1 MLSVAIVLCALFVAH
16 GAEEEIPIHY
26 VPLEPHQR
34 TEHVTEPRPHELIQE
49 GDLPETYDWRKV
61 DNDNLTTP
69 PRNQHIPQYCGAC
82 WAFSTTSALSD
93 RIKIKR
99 KGAWPD
105 VVLSP
110 QMTVNCGPG
119 TCKGG
124 NSHMVYAWMHRKNGV
139 TDETCQPYQ
148 AKSKSCNA
156 MNTCRDCGH
165 DGGCHPVKNPSKYRV
180 SQYGFVKG
188 EHNMMAEIKA
198 RGPISCR
205 QAVTKALFTHKS
217 GIFKDT
223 TGDRFPRHATSIV
236 GWGKSNKGQKYW
248 VVRNSWG
255 TYWGEN
261 GFFKIAKG
269 INNLGIEEECSWGVP
284 TIAGTSTED
293 LDRVMGRRD
302 TLVTS
307 EDLGAGIDGTEN
319 LVQVPRTHS
328 KAAPKKMVT
337 VAAPVVTHDDDH
349 TTDFFNMDVKKEASG
364 TLKKGP
370 VLADADAAFERQ
382 RKAEGVQEI

>member
-1 MLSVAIVLCALFVAH
+1 
-16 GAEEEIPIHY
+16 
-26 VPLEPHQR
+26 
-34 TEHVTEPRPHELIQE
+34 
-49 GDLPETYDWRKV
+49 
-61 DNDNLTTP
+61 
-69 PRNQHIPQYCGAC
+69 
-82 WAFSTTSALSD
+82 
-93 RIKIKR
+93 
-99 KGAWPD
+99 
-105 VVLSP
+105 
-110 QMTVNCGPG
+110 
-119 TCKGG
+119 
-124 NSHMVYAWMHRKNGV
+124 
-139 TDETCQPYQ
+139 
-148 AKSKSCNA
+148 
-156 MNTCRDCGH
+156 
-165 DGGCHPVKNPSKYRV
+165 VKNPSKYRV

-349 TTDFFNMDVKKEASG
+349 TTDFFNMDVKKEASS
-364 TLKKGP
+364 TPKKGP

-382 RKAEGVQEI
+382 RKADGVQEI